1 MVDSPS
7 FVDLLERVRSG
18 DQEAATLLVH
28 QFEPELRRTVRV
40 RLTDPRLR
48 RFVDS
53 ADICQSVLANFFIRV
68 RIGEFDLRQPDQ
80 LLHLLLTMA
89 RNKVLDKA
97 RRQQA
102 RKRDQRR
109 IEGNPDVAA
118 KYFKAAG
125 NADGKAD
132 GAAVFVVGA
141 NADPGKAQAEVVQA
155 QLEKLGFKGE
165 GSDNDPRGSVSLG
178 EIHYAKGQ
186 EDAAK
191 LVLTYVSPTAKLVR
205 DTALDGTAA
214 DVVVVLGTDFD
225 HIAVPSGTSTA
236 TTPPTTA
243 APTTTHSGG
252 TGSSGSVA
260 TTPTTIPAGDPAAA
274 CR

>member
-1 MVDSPS
+1 MVVDSPS

-18 DQEAATLLVH
+18 DQEAATLLVN

-68 RIGEFDLRQPDQ
+68 RIGEFDLHKPDQ

-109 IEGNPDVAA
+109 IEGNPDVALENVQGHEPEPTHVIECQDLLEQVRRLLDDEERYLA
-118 KYFKAAG
+118 DQRGQGKEWPEIAAEL
-125 NADGKAD
+125 
-132 GAAVFVVGA
+132 GARPDALR
-141 NADPGKAQAEVVQA
+141 K
-155 QLEKLGFKGE
+155 KLT
-165 GSDNDPRGSVSLG
+165 R
-178 EIHYAKGQ
+178 
-186 EDAAK
+186 
-191 LVLTYVSPTAKLVR
+191 
-205 DTALDGTAA
+205 ALDRVTAR
-214 DVVVVLGTDFD
+214 LGLEVFD
-225 HIAVPSGTSTA
+225 HA
-236 TTPPTTA
+236 
-243 APTTTHSGG
+243 
-252 TGSSGSVA
+252 
-260 TTPTTIPAGDPAAA
+260 
-274 CR
+274 